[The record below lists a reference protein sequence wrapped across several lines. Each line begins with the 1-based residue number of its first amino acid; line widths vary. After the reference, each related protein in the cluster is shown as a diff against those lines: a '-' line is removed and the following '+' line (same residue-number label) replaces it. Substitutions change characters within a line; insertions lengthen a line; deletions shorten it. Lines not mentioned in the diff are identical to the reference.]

1 MKKLLLLFVILGGLV
16 VVSDTL
22 LHACG
27 SKFLVSS
34 RGARYQRVLASIKP
48 TNILF
53 YWQQDEK
60 TKEED
65 RWNPDAEKMLEDIG
79 HTVDVTFDADAF
91 LGAAKNGDFDVLAIP
106 LDEARKLHTEM
117 ASLSPDSAVLPIL
130 YFPTRSEYSQA
141 RREFDVVMKL
151 PTTTPKFLAAL
162 EKARRTVSP

>member
-79 HTVDVTFDADAF
+79 HTVV
-91 LGAAKNGDFDVLAIP
+91 
-106 LDEARKLHTEM
+106 
-117 ASLSPDSAVLPIL
+117 
-130 YFPTRSEYSQA
+130 
-141 RREFDVVMKL
+141 
-151 PTTTPKFLAAL
+151 
-162 EKARRTVSP
+162 KAT